1 MNGSIFPIGITL
13 DLNHFL
19 DLVVDQWWYR
29 ILSIYSSSVV
39 FWWARKCLNFILVI
53 RRVDNAGTNWCKS
66 RCDKV
71 TISRRL
77 GLPLILK
84 RITVSKSLLC
94 TTTFA
99 TLFIRIIKKFVNILG
114 AVEAPWSMDTGLT
127 FKLDD
132 WSVISFST
140 KWLKQGLWI
149 MLVRVGYDI

>member
-1 MNGSIFPIGITL
+1 MNRIFPIGITL

-19 DLVVDQWWYR
+19 DLVVDQRWYW
-29 ILSIYSSSVV
+29 ILSIYSPSVV
-39 FWWARKCLNFILVI
+39 IWWLNFILVI

-66 RCDKV
+66 RSDIV

-77 GLPLILK
+77 QHILK
-84 RITVSKSLLC
+84 LITVCKSLLC

-99 TLFIRIIKKFVNILG
+99 ALFSIRIIKKFVNILG
-114 AVEAPWSMDTGLT
+114 TVEAPWSTHTGLT
-127 FKLDD
+127 FKFDD
-132 WSVISFST
+132 WSVNSFIST